1 MSKFAALFV
10 VFIMFLMLVMPVARA
25 ALVEVVVLLMF
36 TVLLVLAAL
45 VMFPAL
51 VVQLARVASQCAEKI
66 PTSPAHGPKLLVRI
80 NVARARAPQNTLGYR
95 RFAIA

>member
-51 VVQLARVASQCAEKI
+51 VVQLARVASQCAEKN
-66 PTSPAHGPKLLVRI
+66 TQVSRTRSQTLCTHQRS
-80 NVARARAPQNTLGYR
+80 ARSRTPEHTRLW
-95 RFAIA
+95 